1 MKILFA
7 SAEVAPFSKT
17 GGLGDVAAALPS
29 ALARRGHEVVVV
41 TPLYRQIDRKVH
53 GIWPTPHR
61 GFDSPLHERIL
72 ESGVRVIFLENA
84 WFYDRAGIYDEGG
97 RAYDDNAHRF
107 AFLSR
112 ALLPIADTIG
122 FGPLDVLHLND
133 WQTALAALELAR
145 QRGQRPGFTRS
156 VFTIHNMGYQGIFDK
171 RVMDELG
178 IGWDAFTPWGL
189 EFYDQVNF
197 LKAGIAFADWIT
209 TVSPTYAAEIQTP
222 EQGFGLEAFVRSRA
236 DRLVGILN
244 GVDYGV
250 WNPAT
255 DPKIPARYDKDDL
268 GGKAICRR
276 SLYEEFGLE
285 QRPGAMLLGIVSRL
299 AAQKGIDLVA
309 DAIPALMERNVDL
322 VILGSGDPYLAER
335 LEGARRYHH
344 RRIGLRIGYDDG
356 LAHRIEAGADAFLMP
371 SIYEPCGLNQMYSLR
386 YGTVPIVRAT
396 GGLADTVVDATVP
409 DSFGTGFRF
418 QDPHPGALVDAVD
431 RALRAFAHPERWR
444 QIQRWGMEQDFSW
457 DAAAARYEEVYRRG

>member
-1 MKILFA
+1 
-7 SAEVAPFSKT
+7 
-17 GGLGDVAAALPS
+17 
-29 ALARRGHEVVVV
+29 
-41 TPLYRQIDRKVH
+41 
-53 GIWPTPHR
+53 
-61 GFDSPLHERIL
+61 
-72 ESGVRVIFLENA
+72 
-84 WFYDRAGIYDEGG
+84 
-97 RAYDDNAHRF
+97 
-107 AFLSR
+107 
-112 ALLPIADTIG
+112 
-122 FGPLDVLHLND
+122 
-133 WQTALAALELAR
+133 
-145 QRGQRPGFTRS
+145 
-156 VFTIHNMGYQGIFDK
+156 
-171 RVMDELG
+171 
-178 IGWDAFTPWGL
+178 
-189 EFYDQVNF
+189 
-197 LKAGIAFADWIT
+197 
-209 TVSPTYAAEIQTP
+209 
-222 EQGFGLEAFVRSRA
+222 
-236 DRLVGILN
+236 
-244 GVDYGV
+244 
-250 WNPAT
+250 
-255 DPKIPARYDKDDL
+255 
-268 GGKAICRR
+268 
-276 SLYEEFGLE
+276 
-285 QRPGAMLLGIVSRL
+285 MLLGIVSRL